1 MTAHVQTCVPVGCVY
16 LWQVCACGGVERGV
30 PIDGIY
36 VCVPPPRE
44 GCVLMC
50 ENVCLPVGYLQVWL
64 WGNENYVNVEEC
76 GCESVWGFEG

>member
-1 MTAHVQTCVPVGCVY
+1 MCACGACVPVAGVC
-16 LWQVCACGGVERGV
+16 LWGSGRRV

-44 GCVLMC
+44 ACVLMC
-50 ENVCLPVGYLQVWL
+50 EKCVPACGIFANVAV
-64 WGNENYVNVEEC
+64 GNENYVNVEEC

>member
-1 MTAHVQTCVPVGCVY
+1 MGE
-16 LWQVCACGGVERGV
+16 WKGV

-44 GCVLMC
+44 VCVLMC
-50 ENVCLPVGYLQVWL
+50 GNVCLPVGYLQVWL